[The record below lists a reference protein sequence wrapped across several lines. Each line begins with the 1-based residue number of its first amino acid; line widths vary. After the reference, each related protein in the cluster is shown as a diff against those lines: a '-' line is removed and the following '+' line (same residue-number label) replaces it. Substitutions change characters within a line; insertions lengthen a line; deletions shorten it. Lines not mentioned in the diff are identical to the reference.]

1 MKFEVRSFTYSL
13 KLLNSKFAHLLS
25 PSSCEI
31 RSSHTEKANSSIPG
45 EKFIDIFSEE
55 GLRLNISSIID
66 KHFWLKPKRNCASIQ
81 QVCRNCWNVIR
92 DFHALYVRVVEAHH
106 QLESKT
112 VIVDDLL
119 PHELKLK
126 SERISCTDETIK
138 LANNLAENIF
148 DTEVKVEVNDLD
160 LLPQIEIIEEIPN
173 LSERSLRASRRN
185 RQQMHDILSDKE
197 TCNKR
202 IKRELSI
209 ELNIE
214 PSHDIFAD
222 TDLPATESAKTD
234 NDSVINNSL
243 NVIVDDNVQ
252 NTNVMV
258 KKRGRPRKT
267 EADKAK
273 VKLSVT
279 ATKGNTKKSQL
290 LEEKNIKNELLD
302 TFLEEDQ
309 TSIPIPLEENVKLEQ
324 KHEQE
329 DKDYLKNNLVCNDD
343 YENFVNDVDS
353 EDSSQSTSDTDDDTD
368 ASWPEE
374 KPNDKYAIIYRKI
387 AVKPKKYRKHPKP
400 LVPPKRMTREE
411 IEARNAQQ
419 AEYDTVIAKFY
430 DNMRCPKCQLLVR
443 CFGDMRAH
451 FRISH
456 NDDHGFVECCG
467 RRFITRKTLAEHVY
481 VHWNPDHFKCSSC
494 NKTCLDSKQLETHE
508 NTHLP
513 NPRPSKYKKT
523 FQCDKCPKTFSS
535 KASFEHHSF
544 AKHVPK
550 EEFKFE
556 CPECKK
562 KLPTDRKL
570 KEHLKY
576 SHDPQSSVICDKCGK
591 TLKSGYSLKKHN
603 EIEHSDKPKPPPE
616 PQQCEI
622 CGTWL
627 RHLSGLKQHMKS
639 LHEDTNIE
647 HRCHICNKTS
657 STARALRRHI
667 YHNHECARK
676 FKCTLCEK
684 AFKRAQDLREHTSV
698 HTGEVLYTCPNCPM
712 TFFSNANMYKHRQR
726 LHRAEWEAD
735 RKKPIPPNI
744 MGQAKQGSKLVKL
757 KRSTV
762 NNIAVI
768 TQFPNTD
775 ILQFKPPSESDE
787 NALTNTLE
795 FL

>member
-1 MKFEVRSFTYSL
+1 M
-13 KLLNSKFAHLLS
+13 
-25 PSSCEI
+25 
-31 RSSHTEKANSSIPG
+31 
-45 EKFIDIFSEE
+45 
-55 GLRLNISSIID
+55 
-66 KHFWLKPKRNCASIQ
+66 
-81 QVCRNCWNVIR
+81 
-92 DFHALYVRVVEAHH
+92 VEAHH

-112 VIVDDLL
+112 VVVDDLL

-126 SERISCTDETIK
+126 SERIPCNGERIK
-138 LANNLAENIF
+138 LANNLADNLF

-197 TCNKR
+197 MCNKR

-209 ELNIE
+209 ELDIE

-222 TDLPATESAKTD
+222 TDIPATESAKTD
-234 NDSVINNSL
+234 NESVINNSL
-243 NVIVDDNVQ
+243 NVTVDDNVQ
-252 NTNVMV
+252 NTNVVV

-267 EADKAK
+267 DSDKAK
-273 VKLSVT
+273 VKLSAT
-279 ATKGNTKKSQL
+279 AAKGNTKKSQL

-302 TFLEEDQ
+302 TFVEENQ
-309 TSIPIPLEENVKLEQ
+309 TSIPIPLEENIKLEQ
-324 KHEQE
+324 KPEQE
-329 DKDYLKNNLVCNDD
+329 DKDYLSNNLVCNDD
-343 YENFVNDVDS
+343 YENFVNDDES

-374 KPNDKYAIIYRKI
+374 KPNDKYAIIYRKV

-400 LVPPKRMTREE
+400 LVPPKRMSREE

-556 CPECKK
+556 CQECKK
-562 KLPTDRKL
+562 K
-570 KEHLKY
+570 
-576 SHDPQSSVICDKCGK
+576 
-591 TLKSGYSLKKHN
+591 
-603 EIEHSDKPKPPPE
+603 
-616 PQQCEI
+616 
-622 CGTWL
+622 
-627 RHLSGLKQHMKS
+627 
-639 LHEDTNIE
+639 
-647 HRCHICNKTS
+647 
-657 STARALRRHI
+657 
-667 YHNHECARK
+667 
-676 FKCTLCEK
+676 
-684 AFKRAQDLREHTSV
+684 
-698 HTGEVLYTCPNCPM
+698 
-712 TFFSNANMYKHRQR
+712 
-726 LHRAEWEAD
+726 
-735 RKKPIPPNI
+735 
-744 MGQAKQGSKLVKL
+744 
-757 KRSTV
+757 
-762 NNIAVI
+762 
-768 TQFPNTD
+768 
-775 ILQFKPPSESDE
+775 
-787 NALTNTLE
+787 
-795 FL
+795 

>member
-1 MKFEVRSFTYSL
+1 MFCIL
-13 KLLNSKFAHLLS
+13 CL
-25 PSSCEI
+25 
-31 RSSHTEKANSSIPG
+31 EKAKSSIPG

-81 QVCRNCWNVIR
+81 QVCRNCWHIIR
-92 DFHALYVRVVEAHH
+92 DFHALYERVVEAHH

-112 VIVDDLL
+112 VVVDDLL

-126 SERISCTDETIK
+126 SERIPCNGERIK
-138 LANNLAENIF
+138 LANNLADNLF

-197 TCNKR
+197 MCNKR

-209 ELNIE
+209 ELDIE

-222 TDLPATESAKTD
+222 TDIPATESAKTD

-243 NVIVDDNVQ
+243 NITVDDNVQ
-252 NTNVMV
+252 NANVVV

-267 EADKAK
+267 DADKAK
-273 VKLSVT
+273 VKLSAT
-279 ATKGNTKKSQL
+279 AAKGNTKKSEL
-290 LEEKNIKNELLD
+290 LEEKSIKNELLD
-302 TFLEEDQ
+302 TFVEEDQ
-309 TSIPIPLEENVKLEQ
+309 TSIPIPLEENIKLEQ
-324 KHEQE
+324 KPEKE
-329 DKDYLKNNLVCNDD
+329 DKDYLSNNLVCNDD
-343 YENFVNDVDS
+343 YENFVNDDDS
-353 EDSSQSTSDTDDDTD
+353 EDSSQSTSDTENDTD

-374 KPNDKYAIIYRKI
+374 KPNDKYAIIYRKV

-400 LVPPKRMTREE
+400 LVPPKRMSREE

-570 KEHLKY
+570 QQHLKND
-576 SHDPQSSVICDKCGK
+576 HDPQKLFICDKCGK
-591 TLKSGYSLKKHN
+591 IFKNSYNLKKHN
-603 EIEHSDKPKPPPE
+603 DMEHTERKLTPE
-616 PQQCEI
+616 PQQCKL
-622 CGTWL
+622 CGTWY
-627 RHLSGLKQHMKS
+627 RHLAGLKTHMKNI
-639 LHEDTNIE
+639 HENTSNE
-647 HRCHICNKTS
+647 HRCHICNKV
-657 STARALRRHI
+657 STTERALKRHI
-667 YHNHECARK
+667 YLNHKCDRK
-676 FKCTLCEK
+676 FKCSMCAK
-684 AFKRAQDLREHTSV
+684 AFKRGQDLREHISV
-698 HTGEVLYTCPNCPM
+698 HTGEALYTCPNCPM
-712 TFFSNANMYKHRQR
+712 TFASSANMYKHRQR
-726 LHRAEWEAD
+726 LHKTEYEAD
-735 RKKPIPPNI
+735 RQQAIPPNI
-744 MGQAKQGSKLVKL
+744 IKQAKTGTSKV
-757 KRSTV
+757 RSFGVSNAAPNFAPPTCE
-762 NNIAVI
+762 NPQIVI
-768 TQFPNTD
+768 N
-775 ILQFKPPSESDE
+775 
-787 NALTNTLE
+787 
-795 FL
+795 